1 MGRQVLSESL
11 LGPQVQPRTPSG
23 VSGPGFQLSRPRARG
38 PGAGPESDVLSLAAP
53 ASPCLTKPWALLLS
67 LWDPPT
73 HTYQISFQVL
83 LSSSLSQTLAPQLRL
98 GQPSCSP
105 GPHRAPQCCGS
116 SLRRVVGELGSG
128 TTPQST
134 TGKTE
139 ATALGW
145 VLKGVSGAWLFVCP
159 QDLAWSRTE

>member
-1 MGRQVLSESL
+1 MGWQVLSESL
-11 LGPQVQPRTPSG
+11 LGPQVQPRTPSA

-38 PGAGPESDVLSLAAP
+38 PGTGPESDVLGLAAP
-53 ASPCLTKPWALLLS
+53 ASPCLARPWALLLS

-73 HTYQISFQVL
+73 HTYQISSQVL
-83 LSSSLSQTLAPQLRL
+83 LPPSLSQTPAPQLGL

-116 SLRRVVGELGSG
+116 SPRLAVGELGSG

-139 ATALGW
+139 ATDPGGFSKAYLQPGYLCVPRAW
-145 VLKGVSGAWLFVCP
+145 HGAG
-159 QDLAWSRTE
+159 TE